1 MKKAYIKDITFHVP
15 DTILTNDDLS
25 KVMDTSDEWISTRTG
40 IKQRHIVG
48 DSGEGPVDLAVKA
61 SDKLLEKTNTDKEE
75 IDFVVFATST
85 SERYIP
91 GSGSLFQSKMGLN
104 NIGVL
109 DIRQGCAGF
118 VYAISV
124 ANQFIQTGMYKNI
137 LVIGAEVHSTQLN
150 FDNDGRNVAVL
161 FGDGATAALLTV
173 SDNNSKGILSCHL
186 HSDGKYVDELGT
198 RVPSSN
204 YKGLINQ
211 EMIKERKHN
220 IYMNGR
226 EVFKHAVKRFPEVIK
241 EGLDYNNFSI
251 DDLGIVIPH
260 QANYRIS
267 KAVQEK
273 LNISDNKIFS
283 NIHKYGNTTAASVG
297 IALTEAIEQNKINN
311 DDIVVLAAFG
321 SGFYWCSIVMRW

>member
-15 DTILTNDDLS
+15 NKVLTNDDLS

-48 DSGEGPVDLAVKA
+48 DSGEGPADLAVKA
-61 SDKLLEKTNTDKEE
+61 AEKLLKKTNTTKET

-91 GSGSLFQSKMGLN
+91 GSGSLFQSKMGLK

-124 ANQFIQTGMYKNI
+124 ANQFIQTGTYKNI

-173 SDNNSKGILSCHL
+173 SDNDSKGILSSHL
-186 HSDGKYVDELGT
+186 HSDGDYVDELGT
-198 RVPSSN
+198 RAPSSN
-204 YKGLINQ
+204 YKGLINE

-241 EGLDYNNFSI
+241 EGLEYNNFTT

-273 LNISDNKIFS
+273 LNVDDSKVFS

-311 DDIVVLAAFG
+311 NDIVVLAAFG
-321 SGFYWCSIVMRW
+321 SGFYWCSVVMRW

>member
-1 MKKAYIKDITFHVP
+1 
-15 DTILTNDDLS
+15 
-25 KVMDTSDEWISTRTG
+25 MDTSDEWISTRTG
-40 IKQRHIVG
+40 IKQRHVVG

-61 SDKLLEKTNTDKEE
+61 AEKLLIKLNLSKDK

-91 GSGSLFQSKMGLN
+91 GSGSLFQNKMGLN
-104 NIGVL
+104 NVGVL

-124 ANQFIQTGMYKNI
+124 ANQFIQTETYNNI

-161 FGDGATAALLTV
+161 FGDGATAALLTA
-173 SDNNSKGILSCHL
+173 SNNDAKGILSSHL
-186 HSDGKYVDELGT
+186 HSDGNFIDELGT

-204 YKGLINQ
+204 FKGLIN
-211 EMIKERKHN
+211 EKMIKERKHN

-226 EVFKHAVKRFPEVIK
+226 EVFKHAVRRFPEVIK
-241 EGLDYNNFSI
+241 EGLEHNNFSI
-251 DDLGIVIPH
+251 NDLSIVIPH

-273 LNISDNKIFS
+273 LNINDNKVFS
-283 NIHKYGNTTAASVG
+283 NIHNYGNTTAASVG
-297 IALTEAIEQNKINN
+297 IALTEAIQQGKINN
-311 DDIVVLAAFG
+311 NDIVVLAAFG
-321 SGFYWCSIVMRW
+321 SGFYWSSVVIRW

>member
-1 MKKAYIKDITFHVP
+1 M
-15 DTILTNDDLS
+15 
-25 KVMDTSDEWISTRTG
+25 
-40 IKQRHIVG
+40 Q
-48 DSGEGPVDLAVKA
+48 
-61 SDKLLEKTNTDKEE
+61 KEE

-91 GSGSLFQSKMGLN
+91 GSGSLFQSKMGLK

-124 ANQFIQTGMYKNI
+124 ANQFIQTECYKNI

-161 FGDGATAALLTV
+161 FGDGATAALLTA
-173 SDNNSKGILSCHL
+173 SENKTKGILSCHL
-186 HSDGKYVDELGT
+186 HSDGDYVDELGT

-204 YKGLINQ
+204 FKGLIN
-211 EMIKERKHN
+211 EKMLKDRKHN

-226 EVFKHAVKRFPEVIK
+226 EVFKHAVRRFPEVIQ
-241 EGLDYNNFSI
+241 EGLDYNNI
-251 DDLGIVIPH
+251 NIADLGIIIPH
-260 QANYRIS
+260 QANFRIS

-273 LNISDNKIFS
+273 LDVDDSKVFS

-297 IALTEAIEQNKINN
+297 IALTEAIQQNKIQDN
-311 DDIVVLAAFG
+311 DIVVLAAFG
-321 SGFYWCSIVMRW
+321 SGFYWSSVVIRW

>member
-15 DTILTNDDLS
+15 EKILTNNDLS
-25 KVMDTSDEWISTRTG
+25 KIMDTSDEWISTRTG
-40 IKQRHIVG
+40 IKQRHVVG
-48 DSGEGPVDLAVKA
+48 DTGEGPVDLAVKA
-61 SDKLLEKTNTDKEE
+61 SEKLLSKINMSKEE

-91 GSGSLFQSKMGLN
+91 GSGSLFQSRMGLK

-124 ANQFIQTGMYKNI
+124 ANQFIQTECYKNI

-173 SDNNSKGILSCHL
+173 SENKTKGILSCHL
-186 HSDGKYVDELGT
+186 HSDGDYVDELGT
-198 RVPSSN
+198 RAPSSN
-204 YKGLINQ
+204 FKGLISEQ
-211 EMIKERKHN
+211 MIKDRKHN

-226 EVFKHAVKRFPEVIK
+226 EVFKHAVRRFPEVIQ
-241 EGLDYNNFSI
+241 EGLDNNNI
-251 DDLGIVIPH
+251 DIADLGIIIPH
-260 QANYRIS
+260 QANFRIS

-273 LNISDNKIFS
+273 LNVDDNKVFS

-297 IALTEAIEQNKINN
+297 IALTEAIQQNKIQDN
-311 DDIVVLAAFG
+311 DIVVLAAFG
-321 SGFYWCSIVMRW
+321 SGFYWSSVVIRW

>member
-1 MKKAYIKDITFHVP
+1 MNNAYIKDITFYVP
-15 DTILTNDDLS
+15 DKILTNDDLS
-25 KVMDTSDEWISTRTG
+25 KLMDTSDEWISTRTG
-40 IKQRHIVG
+40 IKQRHVVG
-48 DSGEGPVDLAVKA
+48 DSGEGPVDLAVIA
-61 SDKLLEKTNTDKEE
+61 AEKLLSKLNLQKNE

-91 GSGSLFQSKMGLN
+91 GSGSLFQNKMGLN
-104 NIGVL
+104 NVGVL

-124 ANQFIQTGMYKNI
+124 ANQFIQTGTYNNI

-161 FGDGATAALLTV
+161 FGDGATAALLTT
-173 SDNNSKGILSCHL
+173 SGNDKKGILSSHL
-186 HSDGKYVDELGT
+186 HSDGNFVDELGT

-204 YKGLINQ
+204 FKGLIS
-211 EMIKERKHN
+211 EKMIKDRKHN

-226 EVFKHAVKRFPEVIK
+226 EVFKHAVRRFPEVIK
-241 EGLDYNNFSI
+241 EGLEYNNFSI
-251 DDLGIVIPH
+251 SDLSIVIPH

-273 LNISDNKIFS
+273 LNIDDDKVFS
-283 NIHKYGNTTAASVG
+283 NIHNYGNTTAASVG
-297 IALTEAIEQNKINN
+297 IALTEAIEQGKVNN
-311 DDIVVLAAFG
+311 NDIVVLAAFG
-321 SGFYWCSIVMRW
+321 SGFYWSSVVIRW